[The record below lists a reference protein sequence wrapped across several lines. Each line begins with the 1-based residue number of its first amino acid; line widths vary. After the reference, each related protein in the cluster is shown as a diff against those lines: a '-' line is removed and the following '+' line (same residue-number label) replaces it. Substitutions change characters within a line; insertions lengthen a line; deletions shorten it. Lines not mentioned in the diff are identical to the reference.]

1 MVNGVFTS
9 CYADFDHDLVHF
21 VMTPMQ
27 RFSEML
33 EWIFGSDV
41 GFPVYVNI
49 AREMG
54 ILMLPNGIF
63 FGYSFE

>member
-9 CYADFDHDLVHF
+9 CYADFDHDLAHF

-49 AREMG
+49 AREIG
-54 ILMLPNGIF
+54 ILMLPDEIF
-63 FGYSFE
+63 FN